1 MRIISIKMMAIA
13 VFAVLFNKAAMKLSL
28 SLTATVSAC
37 VLALSAGSSVASNL
51 APAAET
57 APAPAVAADVS
68 QLGEIIDLRS
78 GQRVTAKQL
87 LDHLAAAP
95 RVIVGE
101 QHDQLSHH
109 HIEQW
114 LLQQLQGRR
123 PQGSVLLEM
132 LNPDQQAK
140 VDQAKSWLKDHPQAM
155 PDQLAQQLAWQASW
169 KWDQYGELVTE
180 VMRAPY
186 PVWSANLDRS
196 EIRQMFVDKP
206 AVQGKFSDLAND
218 GQVQNR
224 LKEIIRAMHDNQIDE
239 PRLAAMLAIQ
249 QQRDRRMAERL
260 LAAPVPA
267 LLIAGAYHAH
277 QDLGVPLHVRDL
289 TGGAAPLVL
298 VLARQGAVVSRAQAD
313 LVWFTPTTN
322 Q

>member
-1 MRIISIKMMAIA
+1 MMAIA
-13 VFAVLFNKAAMKLSL
+13 VFAALFNKAIMKLSL
-28 SLTATVSAC
+28 SFLVSAC
-37 VLALSAGSSVASNL
+37 MLALSAGSSAASDV
-51 APAAET
+51 APAAVT
-57 APAPAVAADVS
+57 TPASAPDVS

-78 GQRVTAKQL
+78 GQRMSADQL

-109 HIEQW
+109 QIEQW

-140 VDQAKSWLKDHPQAM
+140 VDQAKLWLKEHPQAT

-169 KWDQYGELVTE
+169 KWDQYSQLVME

-196 EIRQMFVDKP
+196 EIKQMFADKP
-206 AVQGKFSDLAND
+206 GVQGKFSDFSND
-218 GQVQNR
+218 AKVQGR
-224 LKEIIRAMHDNQIDE
+224 LKDIIRAMHDNQIDA

-260 LAAPVPA
+260 LAAPAPA

-277 QDLGVPLHVRDL
+277 QDLGVPLHVQDL

-298 VLARQGAVVSRAQAD
+298 VLAKRGAAVSKAQAD
-313 LVWFTPTTN
+313 LVWYAPASD

>member
-1 MRIISIKMMAIA
+1 MRIISIKMMTIA
-13 VFAVLFNKAAMKLSL
+13 VFAALFNKAIMKLSL
-28 SLTATVSAC
+28 SFLVSAC
-37 VLALSAGSSVASNL
+37 VLALSAGNSVASDV
-51 APAAET
+51 APAAVT
-57 APAPAVAADVS
+57 TPASAPDVS

-78 GQRVTAKQL
+78 GQRMSAEQL

-109 HIEQW
+109 QIEQW
-114 LLQQLQGRR
+114 LLQQLQARR

-132 LNPDQQAK
+132 LNPDQQTK
-140 VDQAKSWLKDHPQAM
+140 VEQAKAWLKDQPQAL
-155 PDQLAQQLAWQASW
+155 PEQLAQQLAWQASW
-169 KWDQYGELVTE
+169 EWDQYGELVME

-218 GQVQNR
+218 GQVQTK
-224 LKEIIRAMHDNQIDE
+224 LKDIIRAMHDNQIDE

-267 LLIAGAYHAH
+267 LLIAGAYHAY
-277 QDLGVPLHVRDL
+277 QDLGVPLHVRDV

-298 VLARQGAVVSRAQAD
+298 VLARQGAAVTRVQAD
-313 LVWFTPTTN
+313 LVWFTPTAG

>member
-1 MRIISIKMMAIA
+1 
-13 VFAVLFNKAAMKLSL
+13 MKLSL
-28 SLTATVSAC
+28 SFFVSAC
-37 VLALSAGSSVASNL
+37 LLALSAGSSAASDVV
-51 APAAET
+51 PA
-57 APAPAVAADVS
+57 AVAAPVSAPDVS

-78 GQRVTAKQL
+78 GQRVTAQQL

-109 HIEQW
+109 QIEQW

-132 LNPDQQAK
+132 LNPDQQTK
-140 VDQAKSWLKDHPQAM
+140 VEQAKAWLKDQPQAT

-169 KWDQYGELVTE
+169 KWDQYGALVME

-196 EIRQMFVDKP
+196 EIKQMFVDKP
-206 AVQGKFSDLAND
+206 AVQGKFSNLAND
-218 GQVQNR
+218 GQVQTK
-224 LKEIIRAMHDNQIDE
+224 LKDIIRAMHDNQIDE

-277 QDLGVPLHVRDL
+277 QDLGVPLHVRDV

-298 VLARQGAVVSRAQAD
+298 VLARQGAAVTRAQAD
-313 LVWFTPTTN
+313 LVWFTPTAA